1 MSNLAHSRLSDG
13 PPCTFCDFIIGVLGN
28 NHPQGQRSVVFQTA
42 ESPFPGIERRL
53 PDGIQKSYLKI
64 SCDGESALHIWP
76 WRNQPASRA
85 VLEVDVESGS
95 PIHLPLTDAPAP
107 EGIHSETTANILMP
121 TVPMAWVRGMNHEG
135 KHLAWPALARPGFL
149 YLFRNGTLWRE
160 LQIAWE
166 GNRPEFRDVRLADH
180 RTEDC
185 QFTDDRRPAVGKPL
199 ADVWVPVRLDGQ
211 DQSLEAAFSESPL
224 SAARLNRLQS
234 DSGLRHY
241 RCSQFRDLYPA
252 DQPQMGFARWPDAA
266 KRTVF
271 RLDKVDAQRPR
282 APAKEWQFE
291 RPWEYLADTTGTYA
305 GKALDMAASLY
316 EEWNTGERTEPL
328 LPYEHPEPAALGIAI
343 QRDLDSASDTKA
355 QRPFSY
361 DEWRSGECQP
371 DALEDL
377 RNRGVCGLRIEDH
390 FYEMRHQ
397 QARIN
402 TARYLLNLCAE
413 KARKHPQLENALLVN
428 QLILPGRIGRQKNPL
443 AKYSLALPASGRQKI
458 RRVLMTEE
466 RTLGQE
472 YLTLAQ
478 AELLQCLKR
487 QPYQQAL
494 ADLFS
499 TEGFDYAGAFR
510 CAGRFIN
517 DTLEPV
523 CKQDPLDPEHSQP
536 SPDSDGK
543 AWVRSLCT
551 EQAAASA
558 SRDEVSLA
566 RMLWPQT
573 TPGSQ
578 TEPFRPP
585 ETPEPNDGTGVF
597 RGAALAALETLDL
610 PEDLSE
616 ILTVEGLRLADDIQS
631 GALTTLMLAGMNSG
645 MKALD
650 SSHTELHQSIR
661 SAMAA
666 LENND
671 RQLQNLSDEQT
682 RLAQRRAAL
691 KAEYEAASR
700 EWMKRN
706 SDDAFR
712 KEQAAAKALK
722 DFDEASARL
731 EQQQAA
737 TRQAIQQR
745 LMAQRVAAM
754 ANPMEG
760 IRRAMPEML
769 PDLRQMPLSD
779 AIAQGKYVLGLE
791 DLGPDG
797 TRYTPETPAAGKALV
812 WVLSR
817 DKPTTQ
823 AIQALARAE
832 NTLTLAHRALAEANG
847 NHEEFRAKLQ
857 AAQSRY
863 NQVVDELKQTG
874 GRIRDI
880 NADIRKL
887 EGEAKAHRLD
897 LNAAE
902 RSRLHRV
909 LNTPALP
916 LVVLAIEAVNVANA
930 VSTRQKVSRERGAF
944 RSLAGMGTSGYG
956 AGFASML
963 LAERFANESL
973 KTKITTLLQHKF
985 QGEGAKI
992 IAKVFRAEALTVKMF
1007 LGGIGGLAL
1016 TGVSLSDTIYAINT
1030 GDQAAL
1036 GHGIITVGG
1045 VVTTLS
1051 ALVPAQLTLL
1061 GMGPLGWAGL
1071 CLILG
1076 GAVLVALYED
1086 EPIEHWL
1093 KNGPFGE
1100 HDGLPHLQG
1109 DNNALE
1115 AWYRL
1120 VYLLSQVR
1128 VTLSPIPEIT
1138 RVALK
1143 RQGLDNHDL
1152 AQATHLIRL
1161 ESNLPGMTGFTE
1173 QQITLKLQLIRRRV
1187 KQDSNH
1193 SVPLAPQPVPD
1204 TEMQSYI
1211 LREGA
1216 TPDGYEYI
1224 VRTPTSHTETT
1235 KFLGIPVN
1243 THNVSYS
1250 WQPKA
1255 QIRVD
1260 TGIRELAFPAPP
1272 PKDATLFDARDNEH
1286 TEPDFSDRKQFFWI
1300 NEFSN
1305 PGATG

>member
-1 MSNLAHSRLSDG
+1 MTQLTHSRLSGG
-13 PPCTFCDFIIGVLGN
+13 PPCGYCDFLIAVLGN
-28 NHPQGQRSVVFQTA
+28 NHGQSQRPVVFQTA
-42 ESPFPGIERRL
+42 APPFPGAERRL

-64 SCDGESALHIWP
+64 PGDGESALHIWP

-85 VLEVDVESGS
+85 VLEVDAESGP
-95 PIHLPLTDAPAP
+95 PIHLPLTEAPAP
-107 EGIHSETTANILMP
+107 ESIHSETPANILMP
-121 TVPMAWVRGMNHEG
+121 TVPMAWVRGMEHEG
-135 KHLAWPALARPGFL
+135 KHLSWPALARPGFL
-149 YLFRNGTLWRE
+149 YLFQNGVLWRE
-160 LQIAWE
+160 LRIVWE
-166 GNRPEFRDVRLADH
+166 GNQPQFQDVRLADH
-180 RTEDC
+180 RTEDG
-185 QFTDDRRPAVGKPL
+185 QISDDRRPAVGKPL
-199 ADVWVPVRLDGQ
+199 SDIWVPIRLNAQ
-211 DQSLEAAFSESPL
+211 DQSLEAAYSESPL
-224 SAARLNRLQS
+224 SAARLNCLQN
-234 DSGLRHY
+234 DFGLRQY

-271 RLDKVDAQRPR
+271 RLDKVEAQRPR

-291 RPWEYLADTTGTYA
+291 RPWEYLADTTGTYT
-305 GKALDMAASLY
+305 GKALDMAISLHD
-316 EEWNTGERTEPL
+316 EWNTGERTEPL
-328 LPYEHPEPAALGIAI
+328 SLYEHPEPAALGIAI
-343 QRDLDSASDTKA
+343 QQSLDRTNETKA

-361 DEWRSGECQP
+361 AEWRTGTCQP

-377 RNRGVCGLRIEDH
+377 RARGVCGLRIEDH

-402 TARYLLNLCAE
+402 TARHLLNLCAE
-413 KARKHPQLENALLVN
+413 KARKNPQLENALLVN
-428 QLILPGRIGRQKNPL
+428 QIILPGRIGRQKNPL
-443 AKYSLALPASGRQKI
+443 FKYSLALPSSGRQKI

-466 RTLGQE
+466 RTLGQH

-510 CAGRFIN
+510 CAGHFIS
-517 DTLEPV
+517 DTLEPA

-558 SRDEVSLA
+558 SREEVSLA

-573 TPGSQ
+573 TSDSQ
-578 TEPFRPP
+578 SEHYQHP

-597 RGAALAALETLDL
+597 RGAALAALEKLDL
-610 PEDLSE
+610 PEDISD
-616 ILTVEGLRLADDIQS
+616 ILTVEGLLLAEDIQS
-631 GALTTLMLAGMNSG
+631 GASNTLMLAGMRSG
-645 MKALD
+645 MKTLD
-650 SSHTELHQSIR
+650 SAHRELHQSIR

-671 RQLQNLSDEQT
+671 RQLQNLTDEQT

-691 KAEYEAASR
+691 KAEHDAASQ

-706 SDDAFR
+706 SDEAFR

-731 EQQQAA
+731 EQQQAE
-737 TRQAIQQR
+737 TRQAIQHR
-745 LMAQRVAAM
+745 LMAQRIAAM

-769 PDLRQMPLSD
+769 PDLRQMTLSD
-779 AIAQGKYVLGLE
+779 AIAQGKYILGLE

-797 TRYTPETPAAGKALV
+797 ARYNPETPAAGKALV

-823 AIQALARAE
+823 AIQALTRAE
-832 NTLTLAHRALAEANG
+832 NNLTLARRALAEANG
-847 NHEEFRAKLQ
+847 NHEELRAKLQ
-857 AAQSRY
+857 AAQNRY

-887 EGEAKAHRLD
+887 EGEAKAHRVD

-930 VSTRQKVSRERGAF
+930 VSSRQKVSRERGAF
-944 RSLAGMGTSGYG
+944 RSLAGMGMSGYG
-956 AGFASML
+956 AGLASVL

-973 KTKITTLLQHKF
+973 RTKIATVLQYKF

-1036 GHGIITVGG
+1036 GHGIVTVGG

-1071 CLILG
+1071 SLILG
-1076 GAVLVALYED
+1076 GALLVALYED
-1086 EPIEHWL
+1086 EPIENWL

-1100 HDGLPHLQG
+1100 HDGLPHIQG
-1109 DNNALE
+1109 DDNALE

-1128 VTLSPIPEIT
+1128 VSMYPIPEIT

-1173 QQITLKLQLIRRRV
+1173 QQMTFKLQLLSHRV

-1193 SVPLAPQPVPD
+1193 SIPLAPQPVPD

-1216 TPDGYEYI
+1216 TPDGYEFI
-1224 VRTPTSHTETT
+1224 VRTPSPDTETT
-1235 KFLGIPVN
+1235 SFLGIPLS
-1243 THNVSYS
+1243 TRNVSYT

-1255 QIRVD
+1255 QIRVE

-1272 PKDATLFDARDNEH
+1272 PKDSTIFDVKDNEH
-1286 TEPDFSDRKQFFWI
+1286 TEPDFSNKKQLFWI
-1300 NEFSN
+1300 NEFSS

>member
-1 MSNLAHSRLSDG
+1 MSGLSHSRLSDG
-13 PPCTFCDFIIGVLGN
+13 PPCTFCDFVVAVLGN
-28 NHPQGQRSVVFQTA
+28 NHSQSQRPVVFQTA
-42 ESPFPGIERRL
+42 ESSYPGVERRL

-64 SCDGESALHIWP
+64 NGRDESALNIWP
-76 WRNQPASRA
+76 WRKQPASRA
-85 VLEVDVESGS
+85 VLEVDVETGS
-95 PIHLPLTDAPAP
+95 PIHIPLTDTPAP
-107 EGIHSETTANILMP
+107 ESIHSETADNILMP

-135 KHLAWPALARPGFL
+135 KHLTWPALARSGFL
-149 YLFRNGTLWRE
+149 YLFRNGALWRE
-160 LQIAWE
+160 IQVAWE
-166 GNRPEFRDVRLADH
+166 GNQLQFRDVRLADH
-180 RTEDC
+180 RTENGQISDNH
-185 QFTDDRRPAVGKPL
+185 RPAVGKPL
-199 ADVWVPVRLDGQ
+199 ADIWVPIRLNGQ
-211 DQSLEAAFSESPL
+211 DQPLEAAFSESPL
-224 SAARLNRLQS
+224 SAARLNCLQS
-234 DSGLRHY
+234 DPELRHY
-241 RCSQFRDLYPA
+241 RCSQFRNLYPV

-266 KRTVF
+266 RRTVF
-271 RLDKVDAQRPR
+271 RLDKVEAQKPR

-305 GKALDMAASLY
+305 GKALDTAISLY

-328 LPYEHPEPAALGIAI
+328 APYEHPEPAALGIAI
-343 QRDLDSASDTKA
+343 QQDLDGANKTKV

-377 RNRGVCGLRIEDH
+377 RTRGVYGLRIEDH

-397 QARIN
+397 QARIS
-402 TARYLLNLCAE
+402 TARHLLSLCAE
-413 KARKHPQLENALLVN
+413 KARSNPQLENALLVN
-428 QLILPGRIGRQKNPL
+428 QLILSGRIGRQKNPL
-443 AKYSLALPASGRQKI
+443 HKYSLALPFSGRQKI
-458 RRVLMTEE
+458 RRVLVTEE
-466 RTLGQE
+466 RSLGQQ

-499 TEGFDYAGAFR
+499 TEGFDYAAAFR
-510 CAGRFIN
+510 CAGQFIS
-517 DTLEPV
+517 DTLDPA

-558 SRDEVSLA
+558 SRQEVSLA
-566 RMLWPQT
+566 RMLWPQI
-573 TPGSQ
+573 TPDNQS
-578 TEPFRPP
+578 EPYQPP
-585 ETPEPNDGTGVF
+585 EKPEPNDGTGVF
-597 RGAALAALETLDL
+597 RGAALAALEKLDL
-610 PEDLSE
+610 PEDVSE
-616 ILTVEGLRLADDIQS
+616 ILTVEGLRLTEDIQS
-631 GALTTLMLAGMNSG
+631 GASNTLMLAGMRSG
-645 MKALD
+645 MKTLD
-650 SSHTELHQSIR
+650 SAHRALHQSIR

-671 RQLQNLSDEQT
+671 KQLQSLTNEQT
-682 RLAQRRAAL
+682 RLSQQRAAL
-691 KAEYEAASR
+691 KAEYDAASR

-706 SDDAFR
+706 SDETFK
-712 KEQAAAKALK
+712 KEQSAAKALK
-722 DFDEASARL
+722 DFDDASARL
-731 EQQQAA
+731 EQQHAE
-737 TRQAIQQR
+737 TRQAIQKR
-745 LMAQRVAAM
+745 LMTQRIAAM

-760 IRRAMPEML
+760 IRQSMPEML
-769 PDLRQMPLSD
+769 PGLRQMPLSE

-797 TRYTPETPAAGKALV
+797 AGYKPETPAAGKALV

-817 DKPTTQ
+817 DKPTTE
-823 AIQALARAE
+823 AIRALTRAE
-832 NTLTLAHRALAEANG
+832 NTLTLARRALAEANG
-847 NHEEFRAKLQ
+847 NHEEHRARLK

-887 EGEAKAHRLD
+887 EADAKAHRVD

-930 VSTRQKVSRERGAF
+930 LSNEDRIARERGRLRAI
-944 RSLAGMGTSGYG
+944 SGTISSSYG
-956 AGFASML
+956 AGLALIL
-963 LAERFANESL
+963 LSERFANEAARNRIASV
-973 KTKITTLLQHKF
+973 LQYQFK
-985 QGEGAKI
+985 GEGAKI
-992 IAKVFRAEALTVKMF
+992 IAKIFRAEALTVKML

-1016 TGVSLSDTIYAINT
+1016 TGISLSDTIYAINT

-1036 GHGIITVGG
+1036 GHGIVTVGG
-1045 VVTTLS
+1045 VATTLS

-1076 GAVLVALYED
+1076 GAVLVAHYED
-1086 EPIEHWL
+1086 EPIENWL

-1100 HDGLPHLQG
+1100 HNGLPHLQG
-1109 DNNALE
+1109 ENNALE

-1128 VTLSPIPEIT
+1128 VTLYPIPEIT
-1138 RVALK
+1138 RVTLK
-1143 RQGLDNHDL
+1143 RKGLDNHDL

-1161 ESNLPGMTGFTE
+1161 QSNLPGMTGFTE
-1173 QQITLKLQLIRRRV
+1173 QKMTFKLQLLRHRA

-1193 SVPLAPQPVPD
+1193 SVPLAPLPVPG
-1204 TEMQSYI
+1204 TELQSYI
-1211 LREGA
+1211 LRKGA

-1224 VRTPTSHTETT
+1224 VRTPPSHTETT
-1235 KFLGIPVN
+1235 RFLGIPLS
-1243 THNVSYS
+1243 TQNVSYS

-1255 QIRVD
+1255 QIRVE
-1260 TGIRELAFPAPP
+1260 TGSRELAFPAPP
-1272 PKDATLFDARDNEH
+1272 PKDATFFNAKDNEH
-1286 TEPDFSDRKQFFWI
+1286 AEPDFSDKKQLFWV
-1300 NEFSN
+1300 NKFSN
-1305 PGATG
+1305 PGALK

>member
-13 PPCTFCDFIIGVLGN
+13 PPCTFCDFIVAVLGK
-28 NHPQGQRSVVFQTA
+28 NHSNGQRPVVFQTA
-42 ESPFPGIERRL
+42 ESPFPGVERRL
-53 PDGIQKSYLKI
+53 PDGIQKSWLRAV
-64 SCDGESALHIWP
+64 DNGESSLHIWP
-76 WRNQPASRA
+76 WHNQPASRA
-85 VLEVDVESGS
+85 VLEVDVESGA
-95 PIHLPLTDAPAP
+95 PIHLPLTDTPAP
-107 EGIHSETTANILMP
+107 ESIHSKISANILMP
-121 TVPMAWVRGMNHEG
+121 AAPMAWVRGMDHEG
-135 KHLAWPALARPGFL
+135 KHLTWPALARPGFL
-149 YLFRNGTLWRE
+149 YLFRNGALWRE

-166 GNRPEFRDVRLADH
+166 GNRPQFRDVRLADH
-180 RTEDC
+180 RTEDG
-185 QFTDDRRPAVGKPL
+185 QFTDDRRPTVGKHL
-199 ADVWVPVRLDGQ
+199 TDIWVPIRLDGQ

-224 SAARLNRLQS
+224 SAARLNCLQN

-266 KRTVF
+266 RRTVF
-271 RLDKVDAQRPR
+271 RLDKVEAQRPR

-316 EEWNTGERTEPL
+316 EEWNAGERTAPL
-328 LPYEHPEPAALGIAI
+328 APFEHPEPAALGIVI
-343 QRDLDSASDTKA
+343 QKDLDRAGETSP

-361 DEWRSGECQP
+361 EEWRTGDCQP

-377 RNRGVCGLRIEDH
+377 RTRGVCGLRVEDH

-402 TARYLLNLCAE
+402 TARHLLNLSAG
-413 KARKHPQLENALLVN
+413 KARKNPQLENALLVN
-428 QLILPGRIGRQKNPL
+428 QIILPGQIGRQKNPL
-443 AKYSLALPASGRQKI
+443 FKYSLAVPSNGRQKI

-466 RTLGQE
+466 RTLGQY

-499 TEGFDYAGAFR
+499 SEGFDYAGAFR
-510 CAGRFIN
+510 CAGHFIS
-517 DTLEPV
+517 DTLEPAW
-523 CKQDPLDPEHSQP
+523 KQDPLDPEHSQP

-566 RMLWPQT
+566 RMLWPQI
-573 TPGSQ
+573 TPDSQ
-578 TEPFRPP
+578 TEPYQPP
-585 ETPEPNDGTGVF
+585 ETPDPNDGTGVF
-597 RGAALAALETLDL
+597 RGTALAALEKRDL
-610 PEDLSE
+610 PEDGSE

-631 GALTTLMLAGMNSG
+631 GARTTLMLAGMNSG

-650 SSHTELHQSIR
+650 SSHSELHQSIR

-671 RQLQNLSDEQT
+671 RQLQNLTDEQA
-682 RLAQRRAAL
+682 RLSQQRAAL
-691 KAEYEAASR
+691 EAELDTASR
-700 EWMKRN
+700 EWMRLSSN
-706 SDDAFR
+706 EALQ
-712 KEQAAAKALK
+712 KEQETAKALK

-731 EQQQAA
+731 EQQHAE

-745 LMAQRVAAM
+745 LMAQRIASM

-760 IRRAMPEML
+760 LRRAMPEML
-769 PDLRQMPLSD
+769 PDLRRMPLSD
-779 AIAQGKYVLGLE
+779 AIAEGKYVLGLE
-791 DLGPDG
+791 DLRPDG
-797 TRYTPETPAAGKALV
+797 TRYNPETPAAGKALV

-817 DKPTTQ
+817 DKPTAQ
-823 AIQALARAE
+823 AIQALTRAE
-832 NTLTLAHRALAEANG
+832 NTLTLARRALAEANG
-847 NHEEFRAKLQ
+847 THEELRARLH
-857 AAQSRY
+857 AAQNRY

-887 EGEAKAHRLD
+887 EGEARAHRMI

-916 LVVLAIEAVNVANA
+916 FLVLAIEGVNVANA
-930 VSTRQKVSRERGAF
+930 SASHAKTTRERSAVRADLGVLTSYYSAG
-944 RSLAGMGTSGYG
+944 LASI
-956 AGFASML
+956 L
-963 LAERFANESL
+963 LGERFANEAL
-973 KTKITTLLQHKF
+973 KRRIAAALSYEFEHQAATAIAQF
-985 QGEGAKI
+985 FGAK
-992 IAKVFRAEALTVKMF
+992 ALTVKML

-1036 GHGIITVGG
+1036 GHGIVTVGG

-1051 ALVPAQLTLL
+1051 AMVPAQLTLL

-1086 EPIEHWL
+1086 EPIENWL

-1100 HDGLPHLQG
+1100 HNGLPHLQG
-1109 DNNALE
+1109 NNNALE

-1128 VTLSPIPEIT
+1128 VTMYPIPETT

-1161 ESNLPGMTGFTE
+1161 QSNLPGLTGFTE
-1173 QQITLKLQLIRRRV
+1173 QQMTFKLQLLSHRV

-1204 TEMQSYI
+1204 TELQSYI

-1224 VRTPTSHTETT
+1224 VRTPSSHTETT
-1235 KFLGIPVN
+1235 KFLGIPFS

-1250 WQPKA
+1250 WLPKA
-1255 QIRVD
+1255 QIRVE

-1272 PKDATLFDARDNEH
+1272 PKDSTIFDGKDSEH
-1286 TEPDFSDRKQFFWI
+1286 TEPDFSDKKQLFWI

>member
-13 PPCTFCDFIIGVLGN
+13 PPCAFCDFIVAVLGN
-28 NHPQGQRSVVFQTA
+28 NQSQSQRPVVFQTA
-42 ESPFPGIERRL
+42 EAPFPGIERRL
-53 PDGIQKSYLKI
+53 PDGMQKSYLRTV
-64 SCDGESALHIWP
+64 DNGESALHIWP

-85 VLEVDVESGS
+85 VLEVDVDAGA

-107 EGIHSETTANILMP
+107 ESIHSETSANILMP
-121 TVPMAWVRGMNHEG
+121 MVPMAWVRGMDHEG
-135 KHLAWPALARPGFL
+135 KHLTWPALARPGYL
-149 YLFRNGTLWRE
+149 YLFRNDTLWRE
-160 LQIAWE
+160 LQISWE
-166 GNRPEFRDVRLADH
+166 GNQPLFRDVRLTDH
-180 RTEDC
+180 CTEEG

-199 ADVWVPVRLDGQ
+199 TDVWVPIRLNSQ
-211 DQSLEAAFSESPL
+211 DQSLEIAFSESPL
-224 SAARLNRLQS
+224 SAARLNCLQN

-271 RLDKVDAQRPR
+271 RLNKVEAQRPR

-316 EEWNTGERTEPL
+316 QEWNAGERTEPL
-328 LPYEHPEPAALGIAI
+328 SPYEHPEPAALGIAI
-343 QRDLDSASDTKA
+343 QQDLDRASETTV

-361 DEWRSGECQP
+361 DEWRTGDCQP

-377 RNRGVCGLRIEDH
+377 RSRGVCGLRIEDH
-390 FYEMRHQ
+390 FYDMRHQ

-402 TARYLLNLCAE
+402 TARHLLHLCAE
-413 KARKHPQLENALLVN
+413 KARRNPQLENALLVN
-428 QLILPGRIGRQKNPL
+428 QIILPGRISRQKNPL
-443 AKYSLALPASGRQKI
+443 FKYSLALPSSGRQKI

-466 RTLGQE
+466 RTLGQH

-499 TEGFDYAGAFR
+499 SEGFDYAGAFR
-510 CAGRFIN
+510 CAGHFIS
-517 DTLEPV
+517 DTLEPA
-523 CKQDPLDPEHSQP
+523 CKQDPLDPEHSLP

-573 TPGSQ
+573 TPDRQG
-578 TEPFRPP
+578 EPYQRP
-585 ETPEPNDGTGVF
+585 ETPEPNEGTGVF
-597 RGAALAALETLDL
+597 RGAALAALEKLDL

-650 SSHTELHQSIR
+650 SSHSELHQSIR
-661 SAMAA
+661 SVMAA

-671 RQLQNLSDEQT
+671 QQLQSLTDEQT
-682 RLAQRRAAL
+682 RLSQRRATL
-691 KAEYEAASR
+691 KAEHEAASR
-700 EWMKRN
+700 EWMRLNRN
-706 SDDAFR
+706 DALQ

-731 EQQQAA
+731 EQQHAE

-745 LMAQRVAAM
+745 LMAQRLAAM

-797 TRYTPETPAAGKALV
+797 ARYNPETPAAGKALV

-817 DKPTTQ
+817 DKPATQ
-823 AIQALARAE
+823 AIRTLTRAE
-832 NTLTLAHRALAEANG
+832 NALTLARRALAEANG
-847 NHEEFRAKLQ
+847 NHEELRANLHG
-857 AAQSRY
+857 AQNRY

-887 EGEAKAHRLD
+887 EGEAKAHRVD
-897 LNAAE
+897 LNYAE
-902 RSRLHRV
+902 RSRVHRV
-909 LNTPALP
+909 LNTPMLP

-930 VSTRQKVSRERGAF
+930 TASHTKTTRERSALRADLGV
-944 RSLAGMGTSGYG
+944 LTSYYS
-956 AGFASML
+956 AGFASIL
-963 LAERFANESL
+963 LGERFANEAL
-973 KTKITTLLQHKF
+973 KRSIATALSYEFEHQAATAIAQF
-985 QGEGAKI
+985 FGAK
-992 IAKVFRAEALTVKMF
+992 ALTVKML
-1007 LGGIGGLAL
+1007 LGGVGGLAL

-1036 GHGIITVGG
+1036 GHGIVTLGG
-1045 VVTTLS
+1045 VATTLS
-1051 ALVPAQLTLL
+1051 AMIPAQLTLL

-1076 GAVLVALYED
+1076 GAVLVAHYED
-1086 EPIEHWL
+1086 EPIENWL

-1100 HDGLPHLQG
+1100 HGGLPHLQG
-1109 DNNALE
+1109 DSNALE

-1128 VTLSPIPEIT
+1128 VSIYPIPEIT

-1152 AQATHLIRL
+1152 AEATHLIRL
-1161 ESNLPGMTGFTE
+1161 GSNLPGITSFTE
-1173 QQITLKLQLIRRRV
+1173 QQMTFKLQLLSHRV

-1204 TEMQSYI
+1204 TEMQGYV

-1224 VRTPTSHTETT
+1224 VRTPAPHTETT
-1235 KFLGIPVN
+1235 KFLRIPLS

-1250 WQPKA
+1250 WRPKA
-1255 QIRVD
+1255 QIRVE

-1272 PKDATLFDARDNEH
+1272 PKDSTIFDARDNKY
-1286 TEPDFSDRKQFFWI
+1286 TEPDFSDKKQLFWI

>member
-13 PPCTFCDFIIGVLGN
+13 PPCTFCDFIVAVLGSK
-28 NHPQGQRSVVFQTA
+28 HSQEQRPVVFQTA
-42 ESPFPGIERRL
+42 EAPFPGVERRL
-53 PDGIQKSYLKI
+53 PDGIQKSYLRAVDN
-64 SCDGESALHIWP
+64 SESALHIWP

-85 VLEVDVESGS
+85 VLEVDVESGA

-107 EGIHSETTANILMP
+107 ESIHSEITANILMP

-135 KHLAWPALARPGFL
+135 KHLTWPALARPGFL

-166 GNRPEFRDVRLADH
+166 GNRPQFRDVRLADH
-180 RTEDC
+180 RTEDG
-185 QFTDDRRPAVGKPL
+185 QFTEGRRPAVGKPL
-199 ADVWVPVRLDGQ
+199 TDVWVPIRLDDQ

-224 SAARLNRLQS
+224 SAARLNCLQS

-271 RLDKVDAQRPR
+271 RLDKVEAQRPR

-305 GKALDMAASLY
+305 GKALDMATSLY
-316 EEWNTGERTEPL
+316 EEWNAGERTEPL
-328 LPYEHPEPAALGIAI
+328 APFEHPEPAALGIAI
-343 QRDLDSASDTKA
+343 QKDLDRSSETPPE
-355 QRPFSY
+355 RPFSY
-361 DEWRSGECQP
+361 DEWRTSDCQT
-371 DALEDL
+371 DALGDL
-377 RNRGVCGLRIEDH
+377 RNRGVCGLRVEDH

-402 TARYLLNLCAE
+402 TARHLLNLCAE
-413 KARKHPQLENALLVN
+413 KARKNPQWENALLVN
-428 QLILPGRIGRQKNPL
+428 QVILPGRIGRQKNPL
-443 AKYSLALPASGRQKI
+443 FKYSLALPSSGRQKI

-466 RTLGQE
+466 RTLGQH

-499 TEGFDYAGAFR
+499 AEGFDYAGAFR
-510 CAGRFIN
+510 CAGHFIS
-517 DTLEPV
+517 DTLEPA

-543 AWVRSLCT
+543 IWVRSLCT

-558 SRDEVSLA
+558 SREEVSLA

-578 TEPFRPP
+578 TEPYQPP
-585 ETPEPNDGTGVF
+585 EKPEPNDGTGVF
-597 RGAALAALETLDL
+597 RGAALAALEKLDL

-650 SSHTELHQSIR
+650 SSHSELHQSIR

-671 RQLQNLSDEQT
+671 RQLQNLTDEQT

-691 KAEYEAASR
+691 KAEHDAASQ

-706 SDDAFR
+706 SDEAFR

-731 EQQQAA
+731 EQQQAE
-737 TRQAIQQR
+737 TRQAIQHR
-745 LMAQRVAAM
+745 LMAQRIAAM

-769 PDLRQMPLSD
+769 PDLRQMTLSD
-779 AIAQGKYVLGLE
+779 AIAQGKYILGLE

-797 TRYTPETPAAGKALV
+797 ARYNPETPAAGKALV

-823 AIQALARAE
+823 AIQALTRAE
-832 NTLTLAHRALAEANG
+832 NTLTLARRALAEANG
-847 NHEEFRAKLQ
+847 NHDELRAKLQ

-887 EGEAKAHRLD
+887 EGEAKAHRVD

-930 VSTRQKVSRERGAF
+930 LTNEDRISRERGRLRAI
-944 RSLAGMGTSGYG
+944 SGTISSSYG
-956 AGFASML
+956 AGLALIL
-963 LAERFANESL
+963 LSERFANEAL
-973 KTKITTLLQHKF
+973 KRKISAVLSHEFEHQATTAIAKF
-985 QGEGAKI
+985 FGAK
-992 IAKVFRAEALTVKMF
+992 ALTVKML

-1036 GHGIITVGG
+1036 GHGVVTVGG

-1051 ALVPAQLTLL
+1051 AMVPAQLTLL

-1086 EPIEHWL
+1086 EPIENWL

-1100 HDGLPHLQG
+1100 HDGLPHLKG

-1120 VYLLSQVR
+1120 VYLLSQVQ
-1128 VTLSPIPEIT
+1128 VSIYPNPEIT

-1161 ESNLPGMTGFTE
+1161 RSNLSGMTGFTE
-1173 QQITLKLQLIRRRV
+1173 QQMTFKLQLLSHRV

-1193 SVPLAPQPVPD
+1193 SVPLASQPVPD
-1204 TEMQSYI
+1204 TEMHRYI

-1224 VRTPTSHTETT
+1224 VRTPSPHTETT
-1235 KFLGIPVN
+1235 KFLRIPLS

-1250 WQPKA
+1250 WHPKA
-1255 QIRVD
+1255 QVRLE
-1260 TGIRELAFPAPP
+1260 TGIRGLAFPAPP
-1272 PKDATLFDARDNEH
+1272 PKDSTIFDVKDNEH
-1286 TEPDFSDRKQFFWI
+1286 TEPDFSNKKQLFWI
-1300 NEFSN
+1300 NEFSS